1 MDKKRLHLIIQGKVQ
16 GVFFRASTK
25 EKARELGLRGFVRNR
40 VDGTVEVVAEGHMAE
55 LQKLADWCHERQL
68 TLGIGINAD
77 SVEESTSILHKEL
90 CEALP
95 I

>member
-40 VDGTVEVVAEGHMAE
+40 EDGTVEVIAEGDKTQ
-55 LQKLADWCHERQL
+55 LQKLADWCH
-68 TLGIGINAD
+68 IGPDHSIVNKVQMDWLPYVTEFEEFTIN
-77 SVEESTSILHKEL
+77 
-90 CEALP
+90 
-95 I
+95 